1 MVPEGSRLPEGRER
15 DGHSESVIVVI
26 SPTAAPDRA
35 SRLGCLGLTPVL
47 RRRLTE
53 RITLVY
59 GASGKLMLDLAP
71 RPLASRSADEVRGM
85 GTDVPGGHPAV
96 ATARRYAPSRPSER
110 AADLPSAE
118 HDEVDDSTIVCVL
131 TRFALRRP
139 WHLLQTYLAYRW
151 LLHRMRRKD
160 QGGLLKSTFL
170 VESLTTCYSLSIWS
184 DESAIPR
191 FGTSVEEHVA
201 VARDVF
207 GRLRFRN
214 RRPEIWS
221 TRWRLAE
228 ISNNLNW
235 DAFDL
240 RHAIGVAPRGTQ
252 A

>member
-1 MVPEGSRLPEGRER
+1 M
-15 DGHSESVIVVI
+15 
-26 SPTAAPDRA
+26 A
-35 SRLGCLGLTPVL
+35 
-47 RRRLTE
+47 
-53 RITLVY
+53 
-59 GASGKLMLDLAP
+59 
-71 RPLASRSADEVRGM
+71 
-85 GTDVPGGHPAV
+85 TDVPGGHPDVGTAGRTV
-96 ATARRYAPSRPSER
+96 ASRPSECVT
-110 AADLPSAE
+110 DLPSAE
-118 HDEVDDSTIVCVL
+118 HDEVDDSPIVCVV
-131 TRFALRRP
+131 TRFALRQP

-151 LLHRMRRKD
+151 LLRQMRRKE
-160 QGGLLKSTFL
+160 QVGLLKSTFL
-170 VESLTTCYSLSIWS
+170 IESLTTCYSLSIWA

-235 DAFDL
+235 EAFDL
-240 RHAIGVAPRGTQ
+240 RHAIGAAPRGTR